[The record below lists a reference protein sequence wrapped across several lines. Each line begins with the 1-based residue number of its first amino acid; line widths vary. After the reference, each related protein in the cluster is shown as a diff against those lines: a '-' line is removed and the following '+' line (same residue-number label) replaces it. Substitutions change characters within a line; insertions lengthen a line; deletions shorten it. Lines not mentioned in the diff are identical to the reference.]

1 MDVPNRNIVVDRV
14 FAESGPFDLTTHD
27 GCGLFIEAVARVLHQ
42 EDPNWGHLKKTA
54 PHNLFNGHAVDSV
67 LYRAAGQ
74 SFDIVAFSETK
85 DAHPAW
91 QPDVPRYSDADWFAP
106 ADVDPPPVHVDP
118 PPPIHVEPPPPI
130 DPPAAGTDARLL
142 ALEARVGELV
152 AAVQMLAINLVL
164 RLDRHYT
171 GTIVV
176 PYLGKG
182 SVDLVPTPLVP
193 TP

>member
-42 EDPNWGHLKKTA
+42 EDPNWGHLRKTA

-74 SFDIVAFSETK
+74 SFDIVAESETK
-85 DAHPAW
+85 DARPAW

-106 ADVDPPPVHVDP
+106 ADVDPPVHVDP
-118 PPPIHVEPPPPI
+118 PPPPI

-142 ALEARVGELV
+142 ALEARVGELTN
-152 AAVQMLAINLVL
+152 AVQGLTINLAL

-193 TP
+193 RP